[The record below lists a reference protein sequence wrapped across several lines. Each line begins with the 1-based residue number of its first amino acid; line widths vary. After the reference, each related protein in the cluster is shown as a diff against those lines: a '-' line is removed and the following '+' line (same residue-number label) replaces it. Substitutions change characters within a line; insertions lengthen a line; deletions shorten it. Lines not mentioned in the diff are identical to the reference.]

1 MALTLRYV
9 ARSDVGLVRE
19 GNEDSG
25 YAGPYL
31 LAVADGMG
39 GHAAGEVA
47 SQAAI
52 DELVLAERDPGG
64 DDPLAALTGAID
76 AANAR
81 IRQLIVD
88 DSSREGMGTTVT
100 ALLWTGDSLGLGHI
114 GDSRA
119 YLIRDDEISQLTH
132 DHTFVQSLV
141 DEGRIT
147 LEEAG
152 VHPARS
158 LILKALQGQAEV
170 DPDLELLDVRPGD
183 RLLVCSDG
191 LTGVV
196 SDQTL
201 RETLTGNP
209 QLDTAADELIR
220 LALAGGAPD
229 NVTLVLADIS
239 ETDRP
244 RDPDDTA
251 EAYLVGA
258 AANHEPP
265 HERHQRRGPGAALRG
280 LLGNDDKPA
289 EPDDIEAMRY
299 APQPPRR
306 FRWLRALVV
315 VAAVVLLGWGGLTLA
330 NDWVRDQYYVS
341 ESSGQVAI
349 YQGVSQEIG
358 PIRLSELY
366 EIPGGLPIG
375 ALPDIY
381 QNQVT
386 ETITAEDLEDAQDV
400 VDSLRVNA
408 CRAHERLEP
417 TTPPP
422 ATSPPATS
430 SPSPSQTPTGRPGNR
445 STAPATPGAGSTPG
459 SDAPGTADA
468 PGDTTDGTGD
478 AGYGGWLSEDVGYPG
493 LLCAS
498 TR

>member
-1 MALTLRYV
+1 MPLMLRYV

-52 DELVLAERDPGG
+52 DELVLAERDPR
-64 DDPLAALTGAID
+64 DTDPLEALTAAID
-76 AANAR
+76 SANAR

-100 ALLWTGDSLGLGHI
+100 AVMWTGTALGLVHI

-119 YLIRDDEISQLTH
+119 YLLRDGSIRQLTH

-158 LILKALQGQAEV
+158 LILKALQGQGEV
-170 DPDLELLDVRPGD
+170 DPDMELLEVSPGD

-196 SDQTL
+196 SDSTL
-201 RETLTGNP
+201 AETLGSVA
-209 QLDTAADELIR
+209 QLDEAADELIR

-229 NVTLVLADIS
+229 NVTLVLADVI
-239 ETDRP
+239 ETDTP
-244 RDPDDTA
+244 RQPDDTA
-251 EAYLVGA
+251 EAFLVGA
-258 AANHEPP
+258 AASNTPAAPERP
-265 HERHQRRGPGAALRG
+265 HRRRPGAALRG
-280 LLGNDDKPA
+280 LLGAEEKPT
-289 EPDDIEAMRY
+289 PDDLEAMRY

-306 FRWLRALVV
+306 FRWAR
-315 VAAVVLLGWGGLTLA
+315 AVVLVAAIALLGWAGLNLA
-330 NDWVRDQYYVS
+330 NDWIRDQYYVAD
-341 ESSGQVAI
+341 SSGQVAI

-366 EIPGGLPIG
+366 DIPGGLPVES
-375 ALPDIY
+375 LPEIY
-381 QNQVT
+381 REQV
-386 ETITAEDLEDAQDV
+386 EDTIAADNLDDAQRVIDG
-400 VDSLRVNA
+400 LRLNA
-408 CRAHERLEP
+408 CRAHERLETATP
-417 TTPPP
+417 TPTPTPTPGQTTTPPP
-422 ATSPPATS
+422 AASGEP
-430 SPSPSQTPTGRPGNR
+430 R
-445 STAPATPGAGSTPG
+445 STQTPG
-459 SDAPGTADA
+459 STEGT
-468 PGDTTDGTGD
+468 DTDQPD
-478 AGYGGWLSEDVGYPG
+478 DPEDWLGNEVGYPG
-493 LLCAS
+493 LLCAGTS
-498 TR
+498 S

>member
-1 MALTLRYV
+1 MPLTLRYV

-52 DELVLAERDPGG
+52 DELVLAERDPRGT
-64 DDPLAALTGAID
+64 DPLEALTGAIY

-100 ALLWTGDSLGLGHI
+100 ALLWTGDALGLGHI

-119 YLIRDDEISQLTH
+119 YLLRDGELSQLTH

-170 DPDLELLDVRPGD
+170 EPDLILLEVQPGD

-196 SDQTL
+196 SDETL
-201 RETLTGNP
+201 RETLEETT
-209 QLDTAADELIR
+209 QLDAAADELVR

-229 NVTLVLADIS
+229 NVTLVAADIV
-239 ETDRP
+239 ETDTP
-244 RDPDDTA
+244 PHPDDTA

-258 AANHEPP
+258 AASNEPAP
-265 HERHQRRGPGAALRG
+265 PERQHRRGPGAALRG
-280 LLGNDDKPA
+280 LLGAEEKPTD
-289 EPDDIEAMRY
+289 PDDIEAMRY

-306 FRWLRALVV
+306 FPWLRALVI
-315 VAAVVLLGWGGLTLA
+315 VAAVALIGWAALNLA
-330 NDWVRDQYYVS
+330 NNWVRDQYYVAG
-341 ESSGQVAI
+341 SSGQVAI

-366 EIPGGLPIG
+366 EIPEGLPVE
-375 ALPDIY
+375 ALPSIY
-381 QNQVT
+381 RDQVN
-386 ETITAEDLEDAQDV
+386 ETITADNLEDARAK
-400 VDSLRVNA
+400 VDSLRLQA
-408 CRAHERLEP
+408 CREHERLAPDP
-417 TTPPP
+417 TPTPTSTPTPNPSRSPGSTPPP
-422 ATSPPATS
+422 AG
-430 SPSPSQTPTGRPGNR
+430 TG
-445 STAPATPGAGSTPG
+445 TPGA
-459 SDAPGTADA
+459 A
-468 PGDTTDGTGD
+468 DGTDNETGRT
-478 AGYGGWLSEDVGYPG
+478 GGWLGDDVGFPG
-493 LLCAS
+493 LLCAGAP
-498 TR
+498 

>member
-1 MALTLRYV
+1 MPLMLRYV

-52 DELVLAERDPGG
+52 DELVLAERDPSGT
-64 DDPLAALTGAID
+64 DPLEALTGAIQ

-100 ALLWTGDSLGLGHI
+100 ALLWTGDALGLVHI

-119 YLIRDDEISQLTH
+119 YLLRDGQLRQLTH

-170 DPDLELLDVRPGD
+170 EPDLILLEVEPGD

-196 SDQTL
+196 SD
-201 RETLTGNP
+201 ETLQKTLVEAG
-209 QLDTAADELIR
+209 QLDDAADELVR

-229 NVTLVLADIS
+229 NVTLVLADII
-239 ETDRP
+239 ETDTP
-244 RDPDDTA
+244 RHPDDTA

-258 AANHEPP
+258 AASNEPGAP
-265 HERHQRRGPGAALRG
+265 ERHHRRGPGAALRG
-280 LLGNDDKPA
+280 LLGADEKPID
-289 EPDDIEAMRY
+289 PDDIEAMRY

-306 FRWLRALVV
+306 FPWLRALVI
-315 VAAVVLLGWGGLTLA
+315 VAAVALIGWAALNLA
-330 NDWVRDQYYVS
+330 NNWVRSQYYVAA
-341 ESSGQVAI
+341 SSGQVAI

-366 EIPGGLPIG
+366 EIPEGLPVD
-375 ALPDIY
+375 ALPGIY
-381 QNQVT
+381 RDQVN
-386 ETITAEDLEDAQDV
+386 ETITADNLEDARSK
-400 VDSLRVNA
+400 VDSLRLQA
-408 CRAHERLEP
+408 CREHERLSPDQTP
-417 TTPPP
+417 TPTPTPTP
-422 ATSPPATS
+422 SPSRSPRTSPPADS
-430 SPSPSQTPTGRPGNR
+430 STTPR
-445 STAPATPGAGSTPG
+445 TAEG
-459 SDAPGTADA
+459 SD
-468 PGDTTDGTGD
+468 DTPDDNSSRT
-478 AGYGGWLSEDVGYPG
+478 GGWLGDDVGFPG
-493 LLCAS
+493 LLCAGAP
-498 TR
+498 